1 MIILCYFFF
10 LLLFP
15 YVMTQFFQD
24 NFILLWVFLT
34 PFIAFF
40 ILFFLIAIQI
50 PFFII
55 FKINPQNIYLNYL
68 NRQMITLSNH
78 LFLRMKTTIDG
89 DIPKIIPQV
98 IYSNH
103 SSYTDALCVLE
114 KVQLPMAFTPKISL
128 LKLPF
133 IGKWVQLLGS
143 FPIDRK
149 NSRKTLE
156 NMVRAIQ
163 VVKNGQSMLMFPEGT
178 TRDKYSTDI
187 ENLKAGAFKLVLKA
201 QAQLTLIKISG
212 DIDIRKKIPFYPVN
226 RHIDVIA
233 TYPYETIKDIQTQQ
247 LSQEMMHQINQFTK
261 HKDQ

>member
-1 MIILCYFFF
+1 MIILFYFF
-10 LLLFP
+10 LLVLFP
-15 YVMTQFFQD
+15 YMMTQFFHD
-24 NFILLWVFLT
+24 DLLFLWVFLT
-34 PFIAFF
+34 PFIAF
-40 ILFFLIAIQI
+40 IVLFFLIALQI
-50 PFFII
+50 PFFLL
-55 FKINPQNIYLNYL
+55 FKTNPQNIYLNYL

-78 LFLRMKTTIDG
+78 LFLRMKTTIAG
-89 DIPKIIPQV
+89 TIPQINPQV
-98 IYSNH
+98 VYSNH

-114 KVQLPMAFTPKISL
+114 KVQLPMAFTPKISI

-133 IGKWVQLLGS
+133 IGTWIRLLGS

-149 NSRKTLE
+149 NPRKTLE
-156 NMVRAIQ
+156 NMVHAIR

-178 TRDKYSTDI
+178 TRDKYSSDI
-187 ENLKAGAFKLVLKA
+187 ENLKAGSFKLVLKA

-212 DIDIRKKIPFYPVN
+212 DIDVRKKVPFYPVN

-233 TYPYETIKDIQTQQ
+233 TYSYETIKDTQTQQ